1 MFPYS
6 NGYMP
11 TEFILKKFLNSLK
24 YKDVEL
30 VDNLMAYNSIS
41 EINNLLNTS
50 FKYEDI
56 AQPSI
61 MVWESSNGNS
71 DKKIE

>member
-56 AQPSI
+56 ANQVLWFGVI
-61 MVWESSNGNS
+61 
-71 DKKIE
+71 